1 MPVLYLQASADRLIP
16 RGVGEDLQKLN
27 PAIRLE
33 RVEGPHFLLQ
43 TQPKAAA
50 AAIKVFLV
58 AK

>member
-1 MPVLYLQASADRLIP
+1 MTM
-16 RGVGEDLQKLN
+16 GVGEDLQKLN

-50 AAIKVFLV
+50 AAIKAFLV